1 MLFYLQ
7 GNYQAEI
14 LKKIGDI
21 RMKDKILDSMQKFAK
36 AMIGPVLFLPIVG
49 MSIALTAILTNTTFV
64 SEGGVIWTIGK
75 FFNGMLSPIMGNL
88 SILFCVGIAIGM
100 AKKKKAEAAFVAIMS
115 YILFLGANS
124 KWLELSGKLIAGNT
138 ASELYGTGQT
148 IQLGFHVTDMG
159 VFLGMILGI
168 AVAVI
173 HNKYVSKE
181 FKGAMA
187 SYGNSKFVFIIMIPI
202 VAVLSILATY
212 IWPSIANGIT
222 ALTGFMS
229 TAGALGVFVYG
240 FLNRFLVPTGLHHL
254 IWSPFLY
261 SAVGDQMIIN
271 GENVIGA
278 KPVFL
283 ALLNDPTITMMPDS
297 ARFLNYGL
305 VKTFGVIGV
314 ALAFY
319 FTAKKVK
326 RSNLKSQLIPS
337 TLTAVIAGI
346 TEPLEFTFIFA
357 APLLW
362 FVYSVI
368 DGFFQMIVYVL
379 NVRVCATNGI
389 LDFLVINLPAG
400 IGKTHWPVYILVGL
414 VEIAVIFIVF
424 KFMIEKMNLKTP
436 GREDDDSDIAID
448 LKENAAK
455 VKKEMKSSNKEIDN
469 AENDREKA
477 LTIIKAL
484 GGKENIIT
492 VENCFSRLRVDVID
506 DTVIDEQTLKT
517 TGASGVVKK
526 GKNIQVVYGLSI
538 SKIRTIVDDAL
549 EIVE

>member
-1 MLFYLQ
+1 
-7 GNYQAEI
+7 
-14 LKKIGDI
+14 
-21 RMKDKILDSMQKFAK
+21 MKDKILNSMQKFAK

-49 MSIALTAILTNTTFV
+49 MLIALTAVFTNTTFV
-64 SEGGVIWTIGK
+64 KEGGAIWVTGK

-88 SILFCVGIAIGM
+88 SILFCVGIAMGM
-100 AKKKKAEAAFVAIMS
+100 SKKKKAEAAFISIMS

-124 KWLELSGKLIAGNT
+124 KWLELSGKIIKGDT
-138 ASELYGTGQT
+138 ASALYGTGQT

-159 VFLGMILGI
+159 VFLGMILGVL
-168 AVAVI
+168 VAIV
-173 HNKYVSKE
+173 HNKYIDKE
-181 FKGAMA
+181 FSGAMA
-187 SYGNSKFVFIIMIPI
+187 PYGNSKFVFVIMIPV
-202 VAVLSILATY
+202 VAILSICTTY
-212 IWPSIANGIT
+212 VWPTIAAGIT

-229 TAGALGVFVYG
+229 SAGAAGVFVYG

-271 GENVIGA
+271 GQNVIGA

-283 ALLNDPTITMMPDS
+283 ALLNDSTISIMPDS
-297 ARFLNYGL
+297 ARFLTYGL

-319 FTAKKVK
+319 FTAKKAK
-326 RSNLKSQLIPS
+326 RSNLKAQLIPS

-368 DGFFQMIVYVL
+368 DGLFQMFVYLL

-414 VEIAVIFIVF
+414 VEIAVIFLVF
-424 KFMIEKMNLKTP
+424 KFMIEKMNLRTP
-436 GREDDDSDIAID
+436 GREENDTDAVID
-448 LKENAAK
+448 LNENAAK
-455 VKKEMKSSNKEIDN
+455 VKQDMKSENKN
-469 AENDREKA
+469 NSKANNDDEKA
-477 LTIIKAL
+477 LTIIRAL
-484 GGKENIIT
+484 GGKANIVT

-506 DTVIDEQTLKT
+506 NTLIDEEALKG
-517 TGASGVVKK
+517 TGAAGVVKK
-526 GKNIQVVYGLSI
+526 GNNIQVVYGLSI
-538 SKIRTIVDDAL
+538 NKIRTIVDEAL
-549 EIVE
+549 DRAE

>member
-1 MLFYLQ
+1 
-7 GNYQAEI
+7 
-14 LKKIGDI
+14 
-21 RMKDKILDSMQKFAK
+21 MKEKILDSMQKFAK

-49 MSIALTAILTNTTFV
+49 MSIALTAVLTNKTFV
-64 SEGGVIWTIGK
+64 SEGGLIWTIGK

-138 ASELYGTGQT
+138 AGELYGTGQT

-168 AVAVI
+168 AVAVV
-173 HNKYVSKE
+173 HNKYVNRE

-187 SYGNSKFVFIIMIPI
+187 PYGNSKLVFMIMIPV
-202 VAVLSILATY
+202 VAVLSIGTTY

-319 FTAKKVK
+319 YTAKKIK
-326 RSNLKSQLIPS
+326 RKNLKSQLIPS

-362 FVYSVI
+362 LVYSVI
-368 DGFFQMIVYVL
+368 DGLFQMIVYIL

-400 IGKTHWPVYILVGL
+400 IGKTHWPVYVLVGL
-414 VEIAVIFIVF
+414 VEIAVIFVVF

-436 GREDDDSDIAID
+436 GREDDDSDNAMD
-448 LKENAAK
+448 LNENAVK
-455 VKKEMKSSNKEIDN
+455 VKKEMKSSIKEIDN
-469 AENDREKA
+469 AENDKEKA

-484 GGKENIIT
+484 GGKENIVT

-506 DTVIDEQTLKT
+506 DTVINEQILKT
-517 TGASGVVKK
+517 TGASGVVRK

-538 SKIRTIVDDAL
+538 NKIRTIVDEAL

>member
-1 MLFYLQ
+1 
-7 GNYQAEI
+7 
-14 LKKIGDI
+14 
-21 RMKDKILDSMQKFAK
+21 MKEKILDSMQKFAK

-49 MSIALTAILTNTTFV
+49 MSIALTAVLTNKTFV
-64 SEGGVIWTIGK
+64 SEGGLIWTIGK

-138 ASELYGTGQT
+138 AGELYGTGQT

-168 AVAVI
+168 AVAVV
-173 HNKYVSKE
+173 HNKYVNRE

-187 SYGNSKFVFIIMIPI
+187 PYGNSKLVFMIMIPV
-202 VAVLSILATY
+202 VAVLSIGTTY

-319 FTAKKVK
+319 YTAKKIK
-326 RSNLKSQLIPS
+326 RKNLKSQLIPS

-362 FVYSVI
+362 LVYSVI
-368 DGFFQMIVYVL
+368 DGLFQMIVYIL

-400 IGKTHWPVYILVGL
+400 IGKTHWPVYVLVGL
-414 VEIAVIFIVF
+414 VEISVIFVVF

-436 GREDDDSDIAID
+436 GREDDDSDNAMD
-448 LKENAAK
+448 LNENAVK
-455 VKKEMKSSNKEIDN
+455 VKKEMKSSKKEIDN
-469 AENDREKA
+469 AENDKEKA

-484 GGKENIIT
+484 GGKENIVT

-517 TGASGVVKK
+517 TGASGVVRK

-538 SKIRTIVDDAL
+538 NKIRTIVDEAL

>member
-1 MLFYLQ
+1 
-7 GNYQAEI
+7 
-14 LKKIGDI
+14 
-21 RMKDKILDSMQKFAK
+21 MKEKILDSMQKFAK

-49 MSIALTAILTNTTFV
+49 MSIALTAVLTNKTFV
-64 SEGGVIWTIGK
+64 SEGGLIWTIGK

-138 ASELYGTGQT
+138 AGELYGTGQT

-168 AVAVI
+168 AVAVV
-173 HNKYVSKE
+173 HNKYVNRE

-187 SYGNSKFVFIIMIPI
+187 PYGNSKLVFMIMIPV
-202 VAVLSILATY
+202 VAVLSIGTTY

-319 FTAKKVK
+319 YTAKKIK
-326 RSNLKSQLIPS
+326 RKNLKSQLIPS

-362 FVYSVI
+362 LVYSVI
-368 DGFFQMIVYVL
+368 DGLFQMIVYIL

-400 IGKTHWPVYILVGL
+400 IGKTHWPVYVLVGL
-414 VEIAVIFIVF
+414 VEISVIFVVF

-436 GREDDDSDIAID
+436 GREDDDSDNAMD
-448 LKENAAK
+448 LNENAVK
-455 VKKEMKSSNKEIDN
+455 VKKEMKSSIKEIDN
-469 AENDREKA
+469 DENDKEKA

-484 GGKENIIT
+484 GGKENIVT

-506 DTVIDEQTLKT
+506 DTVINEQILKT
-517 TGASGVVKK
+517 TGASGVVRK

-538 SKIRTIVDDAL
+538 NKIRTIVDEAL

>member
-1 MLFYLQ
+1 
-7 GNYQAEI
+7 
-14 LKKIGDI
+14 
-21 RMKDKILDSMQKFAK
+21 MKDKILNSMQKFAK

-49 MSIALTAILTNTTFV
+49 MLIALTAIFTNTTFV
-64 SEGGVIWTIGK
+64 KEGGVIWITGK

-88 SILFCVGIAIGM
+88 SILFCVGIAMGM
-100 AKKKKAEAAFVAIMS
+100 SKKKKAEAAFISIMS

-124 KWLELSGKLIAGNT
+124 KWLELSGKIIKGDTAG
-138 ASELYGTGQT
+138 ALYGTGQT

-159 VFLGMILGI
+159 VFLGMILGVL
-168 AVAVI
+168 VALV
-173 HNKYVSKE
+173 HNKYIGKE
-181 FKGAMA
+181 FNGAMA
-187 SYGNSKFVFIIMIPI
+187 PYGNSKLVFVIMIPV
-202 VAVLSILATY
+202 VAILSIVTTY
-212 IWPSIANGIT
+212 IWPTIANGIT

-229 TAGALGVFVYG
+229 SAGAAGVFVYG

-271 GENVIGA
+271 GQNVIGA

-283 ALLNDPTITMMPDS
+283 ALLNDSTISMMPDS
-297 ARFLNYGL
+297 ARFLTYGL

-319 FTAKKVK
+319 YTAKKSK
-326 RSNLKSQLIPS
+326 RNNLKAQLIPS

-368 DGFFQMIVYVL
+368 DGLFQMFVYL
-379 NVRVCATNGI
+379 FNVRVCATNGI

-400 IGKTHWPVYILVGL
+400 ISKTHWPIYVLIGL
-414 VEIAVIFIVF
+414 IEIVVIFVVF
-424 KFMIEKMNLKTP
+424 KFMIEKMNLRTP
-436 GREDDDSDIAID
+436 GREEDDAVMNLS
-448 LKENAAK
+448 ENVAK
-455 VKKEMKSSNKEIDN
+455 VKQDMKIGKKNNNKI
-469 AENDREKA
+469 ENFNSDSEKA
-477 LTIIKAL
+477 LTIIRAL
-484 GGKENIIT
+484 GGKANIVA

-506 DTVIDEQTLKT
+506 NNIIDEETLKI
-517 TGASGVVKK
+517 TGAAGVVKK
-526 GKNIQVVYGLSI
+526 GNNIQVVYGLSI
-538 SKIRTIVDDAL
+538 NKIRTMVDEAL
-549 EIVE
+549 ETIQ

>member
-455 VKKEMKSSNKEIDN
+455 VKKEMKPSNKEIDN

>member
-1 MLFYLQ
+1 
-7 GNYQAEI
+7 
-14 LKKIGDI
+14 
-21 RMKDKILDSMQKFAK
+21 MKEKILDSMQKFAK

-49 MSIALTAILTNTTFV
+49 MSIALTAVLTNKTFV
-64 SEGGVIWTIGK
+64 SEGGLIWTIGK

-138 ASELYGTGQT
+138 AGELYGTGQT

-168 AVAVI
+168 AVSVV
-173 HNKYVSKE
+173 HNKYVNRE

-187 SYGNSKFVFIIMIPI
+187 PYGNSKLVFMIMIPV
-202 VAVLSILATY
+202 VAVLSIGTTY

-278 KPVFL
+278 KPVLL

-319 FTAKKVK
+319 YTAKKIK
-326 RSNLKSQLIPS
+326 RKNLKSQLIPS

-362 FVYSVI
+362 LVYSVI
-368 DGFFQMIVYVL
+368 DGLFQMIVYIL

-400 IGKTHWPVYILVGL
+400 IGKTHWPVYVLVGL
-414 VEIAVIFIVF
+414 VEIAVIFVVF

-436 GREDDDSDIAID
+436 GREDDDSDNAMD
-448 LKENAAK
+448 LNENAVK
-455 VKKEMKSSNKEIDN
+455 VKKEMKSSKKEIDN
-469 AENDREKA
+469 AENDKEKA

-484 GGKENIIT
+484 GGKENIVT

-517 TGASGVVKK
+517 TGASGVVRK

-538 SKIRTIVDDAL
+538 NKIRTIVDEAL

>member
-1 MLFYLQ
+1 
-7 GNYQAEI
+7 
-14 LKKIGDI
+14 
-21 RMKDKILDSMQKFAK
+21 MKDKILDSMQKFAK

-49 MSIALTAILTNTTFV
+49 MLIALTAVFTNTTFV
-64 SEGGVIWTIGK
+64 TEGGLIWKTGK

-88 SILFCVGIAIGM
+88 SILFCVGISIGM
-100 AKKKKAEAAFVAIMS
+100 SKKKKSDAAFISIMS

-124 KWLELSGKLIAGNT
+124 KWLELSGKLIKGDT
-138 ASELYGTGQT
+138 ASTLYGTGQT

-159 VFLGMILGI
+159 VFLGMILGVL
-168 AVAVI
+168 VALV
-173 HNKYVSKE
+173 HNKYGNTE

-187 SYGNSKFVFIIMIPI
+187 PYGNSKFVFVIMIPVI
-202 VAVLSILATY
+202 TIFSIGTTY
-212 IWPSIANGIT
+212 IWPTIANGIT

-229 TAGALGVFVYG
+229 TAGPFGVFVYG

-271 GENVIGA
+271 GQNVIGA

-283 ALLNDPTITMMPDS
+283 ALLNDQTITMMPDS
-297 ARFLNYGL
+297 ARFLTYGL

-319 FTAKKVK
+319 FTAKKAK
-326 RSNLKSQLIPS
+326 RNNLKAQLIPS

-368 DGFFQMIVYVL
+368 DGLFQMLVYIVD
-379 NVRVCATNGI
+379 VRVCATNGI

-400 IGKTHWPVYILVGL
+400 ISRTHWPIYVLIGL
-414 VEIAVIFIVF
+414 VEIVVIFVVF
-424 KFMIEKMNLKTP
+424 KFMIEKMNLRTP
-436 GREDDDSDIAID
+436 GREEDNTDTTID
-448 LKENAAK
+448 LNKNAAK
-455 VKKEMKSSNKEIDN
+455 VKQDMKTGNKNDSLN
-469 AENDREKA
+469 ADREKA

-484 GGKENIIT
+484 GGKSNIVT

-506 DTVIDEQTLKT
+506 NSLIDEKTLKT
-517 TGASGVVKK
+517 TGAAGVVKK
-526 GKNIQVVYGLSI
+526 ANNIQVVYGLSI
-538 SKIRTIVDDAL
+538 NKIRTIVDEAL
-549 EIVE
+549 ETIE

>member
-1 MLFYLQ
+1 
-7 GNYQAEI
+7 
-14 LKKIGDI
+14 
-21 RMKDKILDSMQKFAK
+21 MKDKILNGMQKFSK

-49 MSIALTAILTNTTFV
+49 MLIALTAILTNTTFV
-64 SEGGVIWTIGK
+64 TEGGAIWRTGK

-88 SILFCVGIAIGM
+88 SILFCVGIAMGM
-100 AKKKKAEAAFVAIMS
+100 SRKKKAEAAFVALMS

-124 KWLELSGKLIAGNT
+124 KWLELSGKLIKGDTAG
-138 ASELYGTGQT
+138 ALYGTGQT

-159 VFLGMILGI
+159 VFLGMILGVL
-168 AVAVI
+168 VALV
-173 HNKYVSKE
+173 HNKYGNKE

-187 SYGNSKFVFIIMIPI
+187 AYGNSKFVLVVMIPVI
-202 VAVLSILATY
+202 AILSIGTTY
-212 IWPSIANGIT
+212 IWPTIANGIT

-229 TAGALGVFVYG
+229 TAGAMGVFVYG

-319 FTAKKVK
+319 FTAKKIK
-326 RSNLKSQLIPS
+326 RSSLKAQLIPS

-368 DGFFQMIVYVL
+368 DGLFQMLVYLV

-400 IGKTHWPVYILVGL
+400 IGRTHWPVYILIGL
-414 VEIAVIFIVF
+414 IEIVVIFIVF

-436 GREDDDSDIAID
+436 GREDDDTESVID
-448 LKENAAK
+448 LNENASK
-455 VKKEMKSSNKEIDN
+455 VKQHMKTNNKNNDDDN
-469 AENDREKA
+469 SDREKA
-477 LTIIKAL
+477 LTIIEAL
-484 GGKENIIT
+484 GGKSNIVT
-492 VENCFSRLRVDVID
+492 VENCFTRLRVEVID
-506 DTVIDEQTLKT
+506 NTLIDEKKLKT
-517 TGASGVVKK
+517 TGAAGVVKK
-526 GKNIQVVYGLSI
+526 GNNVQVVYGLSI
-538 SKIRTIVDDAL
+538 NKIRTIVDDAL
-549 EIVE
+549 ETEKV

>member
-1 MLFYLQ
+1 
-7 GNYQAEI
+7 
-14 LKKIGDI
+14 
-21 RMKDKILDSMQKFAK
+21 MKEKILDSMQKFAK

-49 MSIALTAILTNTTFV
+49 MSIALTAVLTNKTFV
-64 SEGGVIWTIGK
+64 SEGGLIWTIGK

-138 ASELYGTGQT
+138 AGELYGTGQT

-168 AVAVI
+168 AVAVV
-173 HNKYVSKE
+173 HNKYVNRE

-187 SYGNSKFVFIIMIPI
+187 PYGNSKLVFMIMIPV
-202 VAVLSILATY
+202 VAVLSIGTTY

-319 FTAKKVK
+319 YTSKKIK
-326 RSNLKSQLIPS
+326 RKNLKSQLIPS

-362 FVYSVI
+362 LVYSVI
-368 DGFFQMIVYVL
+368 DGLFQMIVYIL

-400 IGKTHWPVYILVGL
+400 IGKTHWPVYVLVGL
-414 VEIAVIFIVF
+414 VEIAVIFVVF

-436 GREDDDSDIAID
+436 GREDDDSDNAMD
-448 LKENAAK
+448 LNENAVK
-455 VKKEMKSSNKEIDN
+455 VKKEMKSSIKEIDN
-469 AENDREKA
+469 AENDKEKA

-484 GGKENIIT
+484 GGKENIVT

-517 TGASGVVKK
+517 TGASGVVRK

-538 SKIRTIVDDAL
+538 NKIRTIVDEAL

>member
-1 MLFYLQ
+1 
-7 GNYQAEI
+7 
-14 LKKIGDI
+14 
-21 RMKDKILDSMQKFAK
+21 MKDKIINSMQKFAK

-49 MSIALTAILTNTTFV
+49 MSIALTAVFTNTAFV
-64 SEGGVIWTIGK
+64 TEKGVIWTIGK

-88 SILFCVGIAIGM
+88 SILFCVGIAMGM
-100 AKKKKAEAAFVAIMS
+100 AKKKKAEAAFVSIMS

-124 KWLELSGKLIAGNT
+124 KWLELSGKIVKGDTAG
-138 ASELYGTGQT
+138 ALYGTGQT

-159 VFLGMILGI
+159 VFLGMILGVL
-168 AVAVI
+168 VAVV
-173 HNKYVSKE
+173 HNKYVTKE

-187 SYGNSKFVFIIMIPI
+187 PYGNSKLVFVVMIPI
-202 VAVLSILATY
+202 IAVFSIVITY
-212 IWPSIANGIT
+212 VWPTIAGGIS
-222 ALTGFMS
+222 ALTGFMN
-229 TAGALGVFVYG
+229 TAGPIGVFVYG

-261 SAVGDQMIIN
+261 SSVGDQMMI
-271 GENVIGA
+271 GGQNVIGA

-283 ALLNDPTITMMPDS
+283 ALLGDPSVTMMRDS
-297 ARFLNYGL
+297 ARFLTYGL

-319 FTAKKVK
+319 FTAKKSK
-326 RSNLKSQLIPS
+326 RNNLKAQLIPS

-368 DGFFQMIVYVL
+368 DGLFQMFVYLL

-400 IGKTHWPVYILVGL
+400 ISKTHWPLYVLVGL
-414 VEIAVIFIVF
+414 VEIVVLFFVF
-424 KFMIEKMNLKTP
+424 KIMIEKLDLKTP
-436 GREDDDSDIAID
+436 GREDDDTDMAVD
-448 LKENAAK
+448 LTENAAA
-455 VKKEMKSSNKEIDN
+455 VKMQMKSASKNDEE
-469 AENDREKA
+469 AEDREKA

-484 GGKENIIT
+484 GGKNNILT
-492 VENCFSRLRVDVID
+492 VDNCFSRLRVEVADN
-506 DTVIDEQTLKT
+506 TLIDEKTLKA
-517 TGASGVVKK
+517 TGASGVVRK
-526 GKNIQVVYGLSI
+526 GNNIQVVYGLTI
-538 SKIRTIVDDAL
+538 NKIRTIVDEAL
-549 EIVE
+549 ETMETLK

>member
-1 MLFYLQ
+1 
-7 GNYQAEI
+7 
-14 LKKIGDI
+14 
-21 RMKDKILDSMQKFAK
+21 
-36 AMIGPVLFLPIVG
+36 
-49 MSIALTAILTNTTFV
+49 MSIALTAVLTNKTFV
-64 SEGGVIWTIGK
+64 SEGGLIWTIGK

-138 ASELYGTGQT
+138 AGELYGTGQT

-168 AVAVI
+168 AVAVV
-173 HNKYVSKE
+173 HNKYVNRE

-187 SYGNSKFVFIIMIPI
+187 PYGNSKLVFMIMIPV
-202 VAVLSILATY
+202 VAVLSIGTTY

-319 FTAKKVK
+319 YTAKKIK
-326 RSNLKSQLIPS
+326 RKNLKSQLIPS

-362 FVYSVI
+362 LVYSVI
-368 DGFFQMIVYVL
+368 DGLFQMIVYIL

-400 IGKTHWPVYILVGL
+400 IGKTHWPVYVLVGL
-414 VEIAVIFIVF
+414 VEIAVIFVVF

-436 GREDDDSDIAID
+436 GREDDDSDNAMD
-448 LKENAAK
+448 LNENAVK
-455 VKKEMKSSNKEIDN
+455 VKKEMKSSIKEIDN
-469 AENDREKA
+469 AENDKEKA

-484 GGKENIIT
+484 GGKENIVT

-517 TGASGVVKK
+517 TGASGVVRK

-538 SKIRTIVDDAL
+538 NKIRTIVDEAL

>member
-1 MLFYLQ
+1 
-7 GNYQAEI
+7 
-14 LKKIGDI
+14 
-21 RMKDKILDSMQKFAK
+21 MKDKILNSMQNFAK

-49 MSIALTAILTNTTFV
+49 MLIALTAVFTNTAFV
-64 SEGGVIWTIGK
+64 TEGSTIWKTGK

-88 SILFCVGIAIGM
+88 SILFCVGISIGM
-100 AKKKKAEAAFVAIMS
+100 SKKKKADAAFISIMS

-124 KWLELSGKLIAGNT
+124 KWLELSGKLIKGDT
-138 ASELYGTGQT
+138 ASALYGTGQT

-159 VFLGMILGI
+159 VFLGMILGVL
-168 AVAVI
+168 VALV
-173 HNKYVSKE
+173 HNRYGNTE

-187 SYGNSKFVFIIMIPI
+187 PYGNSKFVFVIMIPVI
-202 VAVLSILATY
+202 AIFSIGTTY
-212 IWPSIANGIT
+212 IWPTIANGIT

-229 TAGALGVFVYG
+229 TAGPFGVFVYG

-271 GENVIGA
+271 GQNVIGA

-297 ARFLNYGL
+297 ARFLTYGL

-326 RSNLKSQLIPS
+326 RSNLKAQLIPS

-368 DGFFQMIVYVL
+368 DGLFQMLVYIVD
-379 NVRVCATNGI
+379 VRVCATNGI

-400 IGKTHWPVYILVGL
+400 ISRTHWPIYVLIGL
-414 VEIAVIFIVF
+414 IEIVVIFIVF
-424 KFMIEKMNLKTP
+424 KFMIEKMNLRTP
-436 GREDDDSDIAID
+436 GREEDETDSIID
-448 LKENAAK
+448 LNKNVMK
-455 VKKEMKSSNKEIDN
+455 VKQDMKKGNKNNDETEKTN
-469 AENDREKA
+469 TDREKA

-484 GGKENIIT
+484 GGKGNIVT

-506 DTVIDEQTLKT
+506 NSLIDEEALKT
-517 TGASGVVKK
+517 TGAAGVVKK
-526 GKNIQVVYGLSI
+526 ANNIQVVYGLSI
-538 SKIRTIVDDAL
+538 NKIRTIVDEAL
-549 EIVE
+549 ETIE

>member
-1 MLFYLQ
+1 
-7 GNYQAEI
+7 
-14 LKKIGDI
+14 
-21 RMKDKILDSMQKFAK
+21 MKDKILDSMQKFAK

-49 MSIALTAILTNTTFV
+49 MSIALTAVLTNTTIV

-138 ASELYGTGQT
+138 AGDLYGTGQT

-159 VFLGMILGI
+159 VFLGMILGV

-173 HNKYVSKE
+173 HNKYINKE

-187 SYGNSKFVFIIMIPI
+187 PYGNSKLVFMIMIPI
-202 VAVLSILATY
+202 VAILSIGATY
-212 IWPSIANGIT
+212 IWPTIANGIT

-283 ALLNDPTITMMPDS
+283 ALLNDPTIAMMPDS

-319 FTAKKVK
+319 YTAKKIK
-326 RSNLKSQLIPS
+326 RSNLKAQLIPS

-400 IGKTHWPVYILVGL
+400 IGKTHWPIYILVGL
-414 VEIAVIFIVF
+414 VEIVVIFVVF

-436 GREDDDSDIAID
+436 GREDDDSDTAID
-448 LKENAAK
+448 LNENATK
-455 VKKEMKSSNKEIDN
+455 VKKEMKNSNKEIEN
-469 AENDREKA
+469 ATNDREKA

-484 GGKENIIT
+484 GGKENIVT

-538 SKIRTIVDDAL
+538 NKIRTIVDEAL
-549 EIVE
+549 EIAE